1 VEETMNLDRIVSTDG
16 QASPIAGL
24 HVTPTAPLPFI
35 SGFVVKSFVLERK
48 QGNVIVYNSPG
59 VTAAA
64 REILHFGRPS
74 RLLVNHWHEA
84 LYPAPELDTPIFV
97 HEHDRAQTERSLPV
111 AGTFTGRGMID
122 DDIEVIPT
130 PGHTAGSTMFL
141 WHSGEHRFLFPGDTI
156 WIQDGQWK
164 VAVLGE
170 SDRAAYLDSLA
181 LIRDVDFDVL
191 VPWASEQNVP
201 QLDIVSRSQVQE
213 QIGQIIARVQNGADQ

>member
-1 VEETMNLDRIVSTDG
+1 MSLDRIVSTDG
-16 QASPIAGL
+16 LESPIAGL
-24 HVTPTAPLPFI
+24 HVTPTAPLPFL

-64 REILHFGRPS
+64 RDILDLGRPS

-84 LYPAPELDTPIFV
+84 LYPAPRLDIPIFV

-130 PGHTAGSTMFL
+130 PGHTAGSAMFL
-141 WHSGEHRFLFPGDTI
+141 WTCCAHRFLFPGDTI

-170 SDRAAYLDSLA
+170 SNRAAYLDSLA
-181 LIRDVDFDVL
+181 LIRDLDFDVL
-191 VPWASEQNVP
+191 VPWGSEQNAPHV
-201 QLDIVSRSQVQE
+201 DIVNRSQVQ
-213 QIGQIIARVQNGADQ
+213 QRIGQIIARVQHGADQ

>member
-1 VEETMNLDRIVSTDG
+1 VEETMNRVASTDG
-16 QASPIAGL
+16 LEQPIAGL
-24 HVTPTAPLPFI
+24 HVTPTAPLPFL
-35 SGFVVKSFVLERK
+35 SGFVVKSFVLERR
-48 QGNVIVYNSPG
+48 QGNIIVYNSPG

-64 REILHFGRPS
+64 RDILQLGRPS

-84 LYPAPELDTPIFV
+84 LYPAPQLDIPIFV

-111 AGTFTGRGMID
+111 AGTFTERGMID

-141 WHSGEHRFLFPGDTI
+141 WKCGAHRFLFPGDTI

-170 SDRAAYLDSLA
+170 SNRAAYLDSLA
-181 LIRDVDFDVL
+181 LIRDLDFDVL
-191 VPWASEQNVP
+191 VPWGSEQNAPHV
-201 QLDIVSRSQVQE
+201 DIVSRSQVQE
-213 QIGQIIARVQNGADQ
+213 RIGQIIARVQHGANQ

>member
-1 VEETMNLDRIVSTDG
+1 MSLDRIVSTG
-16 QASPIAGL
+16 GLESPIAGL
-24 HVTPTAPLPFI
+24 HVTPTAPLPFL

-48 QGNVIVYNSPG
+48 QGNVIIYNSPG

-64 REILHFGRPS
+64 RDILHLGRPS

-84 LYPAPELDTPIFV
+84 LYPAPRLEIPIFV

-130 PGHTAGSTMFL
+130 PGHTAGSAMFL
-141 WHSGEHRFLFPGDTI
+141 WKCGAHHFLFPGDTI

-170 SDRAAYLDSLA
+170 SNRAAYLDSLA
-181 LIRDVDFDVL
+181 LIRDLDFDVL
-191 VPWASEQNVP
+191 VPWGSEQNASHV
-201 QLDIVSRSQVQE
+201 DIVNRSQVQ
-213 QIGQIIARVQNGADQ
+213 QRIGQIIARVQNGANQ